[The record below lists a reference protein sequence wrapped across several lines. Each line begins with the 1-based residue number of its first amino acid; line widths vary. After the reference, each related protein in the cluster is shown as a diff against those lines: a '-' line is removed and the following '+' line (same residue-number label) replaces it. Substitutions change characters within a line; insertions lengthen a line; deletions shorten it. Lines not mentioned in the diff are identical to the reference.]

1 MKTAHLLCRA
11 AACAL
16 VAAAAPMAMPA
27 AIAQEAAAPEPAS
40 VAELVSAIDIPYEQF
55 TLDNGLRVIVHT
67 DRKAPIVAVSVWYDV
82 GAKHE
87 PEGETGFAHL
97 FEHLMF
103 NGSENAP
110 GDFFAPLREVGAT
123 DLNGTTSF
131 DRTNYFETVPRP
143 ALEKA
148 LYLESDRMGYLLG
161 AVTQEVL
168 DEQRGVVQNEK
179 RQGDNQPYGL
189 AWYSIMEGVFGLDHP
204 YGHGVIG
211 SMADLDAASLDT
223 VKNWFR
229 SHYGPNNAVLVLAGD
244 IDAAEARP
252 LVEKYFGAIERGP
265 KSELPEITPAPMAE
279 TVKETMSDNVAAT
292 RIYRI
297 WSIPGMT
304 DEDAVPLQVAG
315 GVLGGLSSS
324 RLDNILV
331 RKEKLAVSVSASA
344 DTMAQGG
351 TFDLIVNVR
360 PGVDPELVEQRLD
373 EILADY
379 LANGPTA
386 EEVQRY
392 ATDKVSGI
400 LENLESVGGFGGKA
414 VTLAE
419 GALYADNPG
428 FYSEQLDRLAVTTP
442 EMAQAAAQKWLGQP
456 YYQLTISPGE
466 REAYTESQSVDTTP
480 VTVQEPGPDQ
490 IEEASQEAPAE
501 PQVTATRDPM
511 PEVGQLT
518 DLDFPDV
525 TRTTLSNGVEVIY
538 AHRDAVPVTQIA
550 MSFDA
555 GTVADPV
562 DALGTQ
568 SLMLSVM
575 DEGTDT
581 MDSIAL
587 AEAKER
593 LGAAISLGSSTDR
606 TTASLSVPSP
616 NLPAAVDL
624 FADIVRNPAFAPE
637 EVDRLRNQLLASI
650 SQELTS
656 PQGLAM
662 RALPG
667 LVFGKDSPYNKLG
680 AGRGD
685 AAAVAELTPQD
696 LVAFHDAW
704 LRPDKAKIFVVSDLP
719 LEQVTAAL
727 ETGFG
732 NWTATG
738 EAGSK
743 DFSAAA
749 VQAPVGILLIDR
761 PDSPQSYIV
770 GGQLTTLA
778 PRGELLPVFTAN
790 DVLGGD
796 FLSRIN
802 MDLREEKH
810 WSYGAFGIFRRL
822 ENAVS
827 YMIIA
832 PVQADKTGESIASLQ
847 REVTGFLTTDG
858 ITPEEFDLTIK
869 GNIRELSG
877 GFETSDSVLG
887 AMQTNDLFGRP
898 DDYYDTIAQ
907 KYRALSREELDA
919 ASREALNPDAFV
931 WVVVGDA
938 ETVRPQL
945 DSLGLPVEVISVD
958 ELAGT
963 APEDE

>member
-1 MKTAHLLCRA
+1 MKTSHLLCRV

-16 VAAAAPMAMPA
+16 VAAAVPFAAPVAV
-27 AIAQEAAAPEPAS
+27 AQQADAPEPAS
-40 VAELVSAIDIPYEQF
+40 VAELVSAIDIPYQEF

-67 DRKAPIVAVSVWYDV
+67 DRKAPIVALSVWYDV
-82 GAKHE
+82 GSKHE

-179 RQGDNQPYGL
+179 RQGDNNPYGL
-189 AWYSIMEGVFGLDHP
+189 AWYKIMEGVFGPDNP
-204 YGHGVIG
+204 YGHNVIG
-211 SMADLDAASLDT
+211 SMADLDAASLET

-252 LVEKYFGAIERGP
+252 LVEKYFGAIPSGP
-265 KSELPEITPAPMAE
+265 KSELPEVTARPMAQ
-279 TVKETMSDNVAAT
+279 TVKETMTDHVAAT

-297 WSIPGMT
+297 WQIPGVN
-304 DEDAVPLQVAG
+304 DPDAVPLQVAG

-331 RKEKLAVSVSASA
+331 RQEKLAVSVQAGA
-344 DTMAQGG
+344 DSMAQAG
-351 TFDLIVNVR
+351 TFDIIINVR
-360 PGVDPELVEQRLD
+360 PGVDPALVEQRLD
-373 EILADY
+373 EIIADY

-386 EEVQRY
+386 DEVQRY
-392 ATDKVSGI
+392 ATSTIAGQ
-400 LENLESVGGFGGKA
+400 LGSLESVGGFGGKA

-419 GALYADNPG
+419 GALYSNDPG
-428 FYSEQLDRLAVTTP
+428 FYAKQLQALAATTP
-442 EMAQAAAQKWLGQP
+442 AMAQAAAQKWLGQP
-456 YYQLTISPGE
+456 YYQLVISPGD
-466 REAYTESQSVDTTP
+466 REAYAESEQADPSA
-480 VTVQEPGPDQ
+480 EP
-490 IEEASQEAPAE
+490 AANEAPAAE
-501 PQVTATRDPM
+501 QEATVKRDPM
-511 PEVGQLT
+511 PDVGQLS

-550 MSFDA
+550 LSFDA
-555 GTVADPV
+555 GMVADPAN
-562 DALGTQ
+562 ALGTQ

-575 DEGTDT
+575 DEGTDD
-581 MDSIAL
+581 MDSIEL

-593 LGAAISLGSSTDR
+593 LGASIGLGASADR
-606 TTASLSVPSP
+606 TTATLTTPSP
-616 NLPAAVDL
+616 NLTASVEL
-624 FADIVRNPAFAPE
+624 FSDIVRNPSFAPE
-637 EVDRLRNQLLASI
+637 EVERLRNQLLASI
-650 SQELTS
+650 SQELTN
-656 PQGLAM
+656 PQGIAM
-662 RALPG
+662 RALPP
-667 LVFGKDSPYNKLG
+667 LVYGSASPYAKLG

-685 AAAVAELTPQD
+685 PAAVAALSRDD

-704 LRPDKAKIFVVSDLP
+704 MRPDKAKVFVVSDRP
-719 LEQVTAAL
+719 LSEIVSAL

-738 EAGSK
+738 DAGVK
-743 DFSAAA
+743 DFSAEA
-749 VQAPVGILLIDR
+749 VQATPHILLVNR
-761 PDSPQSYIV
+761 PDSPQSVIL
-770 GGQLTTLA
+770 GGQLTSLSA
-778 PRGELLPVFTAN
+778 QGELLPVLTAN

-802 MDLREEKH
+802 MDLREAKH
-810 WSYGAFGIFRRL
+810 WSYGAYGIFRRY
-822 ENAVS
+822 ENSVP
-827 YMIIA
+827 YMIVA

-847 REVTGFLTTDG
+847 EDVTSFLSTKG

-877 GFETSDSVLG
+877 AFETSDSVLG
-887 AMQTNDLFGRP
+887 AMQSNDLFGRP

-919 ASREALNPDAFV
+919 AAREALDPDNFV

-945 DSLGLPVEVISVD
+945 DSLGLPVEVISAEEV
-958 ELAGT
+958 AGQKP
-963 APEDE
+963 AAE